1 VRGLLLAV
9 LLAGSLI
16 LGPSARAAESS
27 RWRSWYG
34 WQLLLAD
41 AAAGGLAL
49 APVDLKWRG
58 ATVTMGLTGLFIN
71 GAVVNMT
78 HDNAPAATRSL
89 MRLPAF
95 LLGRLIGFG
104 AAELFC
110 REAGCKAP
118 LQRAG
123 GYFGL
128 GSVVLLDLMDA
139 FEPTPWWLPEI
150 EPPPPPPPGRSPLA
164 REGMEVPVLALPM
177 AAGRF

>member
-1 VRGLLLAV
+1 MRGLLPAV
-9 LLAGSLI
+9 LLAGSL
-16 LGPSARAAESS
+16 LLPRGARAEEPS
-27 RWRSWYG
+27 RWYG

-41 AAAGGLAL
+41 AAAAGLAL

-58 ATVTMGLTGLFIN
+58 ATVTMGMTGLFIN

-110 REAGCKAP
+110 RESGCKAP
-118 LQRAG
+118 LQTAG

-128 GSVVLLDLMDA
+128 GTVVLLDLMDA
-139 FEPTPWWLPEI
+139 VEPTPWWLPEI
-150 EPPPPPPPGRSPLA
+150 EPPPPPAPGKSPLA
-164 REGMEVPVLALPM
+164 RAGMFPPALTLTF
-177 AAGRF
+177 AGGTF